1 VLYEWI
7 TGFKLFTG
15 DSEVAVLKSIT
26 EGKIYAPSYF
36 KADIPEQVESILMR
50 ALEKD
55 RERRYQ
61 TAWDMQYDID
71 QFLSQYEFTPSNIHL
86 SNFLK
91 QLFND
96 ELEEEKARL
105 AAVPGE
111 NKVPQE
117 QDDDSAEDIISNI
130 EPIPL
135 RPDRS
140 DDPTTHGRGQSQPR
154 LVNVA
159 LTNQQVDALQAI
171 ADENHVK
178 LNDLLREIVSSWLK
192 YR

>member
-1 VLYEWI
+1 M
-7 TGFKLFTG
+7 

-50 ALEKD
+50 SLDKD
-55 RERRYQ
+55 REKRYQ

-111 NKVPQE
+111 NRVEQE
-117 QDDDSAEDIISNI
+117 EDEDSGEDIISNI
-130 EPIPL
+130 EPIPI

-140 DDPTTHGRGQSQPR
+140 EDPTTHGRGSSQPR
-154 LVNVA
+154 LINIP
-159 LTNQQVDALQAI
+159 LPNHDVDALQAI
-171 ADENHVK
+171 ADKSHVK
-178 LNDLLREIVSSWLK
+178 LNDLLREIIGTWLK